1 VNGLIGRGHRVLGT
15 VLGTIQ
21 RLRTFGVRVTLAA
34 VLAFL
39 SLNVLVTDA
48 PRLTDAS
55 RWPATLGTAL
65 ALFGVCYLAVCAAE
79 LLLSL
84 LLGAP
89 LSGPGSGPA
98 RRQR

>member
-1 VNGLIGRGHRVLGT
+1 MNGLVVLGNR

-39 SLNVLVTDA
+39 SLNILVADA
-48 PRLTDAS
+48 PRLTDAA

-65 ALFGVCYLAVCAAE
+65 ALFGVCYLAVCGAE

-84 LLGAP
+84 VLGPP
-89 LSGPGSGPA
+89 LTARGSGSV
-98 RRQR
+98 RRPR

>member
-1 VNGLIGRGHRVLGT
+1 MNGLIGLGHRL
-15 VLGTIQ
+15 LGTIQ

-39 SLNVLVTDA
+39 SLNILVTDA
-48 PRLTDAS
+48 PRLTDVS

-79 LLLSL
+79 LVLSL
-84 LLGAP
+84 VLGAP

-98 RRQR
+98 RRRR